1 MSGDQQPIQSA
12 SEVIAGRLRARH
24 WQMASRVEVKEP
36 PAFWETWLRDE
47 PDKIFSMLGIYW
59 HGAPGAPL
67 VKVTTPYAG
76 AAETLRELAECFAPD
91 PGPIFTN
98 EEVTAKGN
106 IYLLRPASDT
116 PELEGND
123 A

>member
-1 MSGDQQPIQSA
+1 MSGGPASIQSA
-12 SEVIAGRLRARH
+12 SEVIGGRLRARH

-36 PAFWETWLRDE
+36 PALWESWWRDE

-67 VKVTTPYAG
+67 VKVTTPYAV
-76 AAETLRELAECFAPD
+76 AADRLRELAECFDPD

-98 EEVTAKGN
+98 EEVETKGDG
-106 IYLLRPASDT
+106 YLLRPASDT